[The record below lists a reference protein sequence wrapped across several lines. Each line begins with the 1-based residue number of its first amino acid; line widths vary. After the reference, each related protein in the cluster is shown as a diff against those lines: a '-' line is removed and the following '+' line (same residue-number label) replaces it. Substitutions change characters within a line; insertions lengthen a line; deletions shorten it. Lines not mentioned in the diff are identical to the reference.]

1 MAEEESSRN
10 WSSHSSPQE
19 AIAREVDVR
28 LDEVVP
34 VSKVPR
40 ARSHDHSSESS
51 LTLGLPKAV
60 STKIST

>member
-10 WSSHSSPQE
+10 WSSHSSPQG
-19 AIAREVDVR
+19 AIAREV
-28 LDEVVP
+28 DEVVP